1 MGGWNDGVLWNSPI
15 WARLAERSLKIQFW
29 TESTEFER
37 VYLTKSQLFKQC
49 GGPKL
54 QRNIASEYGVDEAGR
69 AAWYRHWLGDGFATL
84 EELLRR
90 RKRATTFGNDE
101 KPTVGD
107 IYLVPQIYN
116 AGRAGVDM

>member
-1 MGGWNDGVLWNSPI
+1 MQG
-15 WARLAERSLKIQFW
+15 
-29 TESTEFER
+29 
-37 VYLTKSQLFKQC
+37 
-49 GGPKL
+49 
-54 QRNIASEYGVDEAGR
+54 NIASEYGVDEAGR

-90 RKRATTFGNDE
+90 RKRATTFGYDE

-116 AGRAGVDM
+116 AGRAGVDMSAYPLESELDGRCRALPEFDKAMPQKQIDFPE